1 MESLTCACPSRH
13 LQQPVH
19 GGGQEQS
26 EAEPQHWWR
35 RADCG
40 GADPWTRGVLWPD
53 TGSAQRCVVLNS
65 YSFILVR
72 FGCFLT
78 PLFAAGYWPSYNI
91 PFHRKIYELSGY
103 TEMWQQYGDDFSYD
117 LCPRAKIFRRDQASV
132 IDLGSLKHIM
142 RFNGEGLSLCLVSQW
157 TNSLK
162 HNRIFVSWL
171 TQLLFLDQL
180 PLPGAGWSFACSSNV
195 FVCLFSD
202 YKKDPYSKGDPCKSI
217 CCRGDLRSEGPTPEG
232 CYDTKVRRYPVERE
246 QWWSELKGEW
256 REDSLQTSYS
266 VF

>member
-26 EAEPQHWWR
+26 EAEPQHWWQ

-180 PLPGAGWSFACSSNV
+180 PLPGAGWSFV
-195 FVCLFSD
+195 LHVPQMFLFAYFQTTRRIRTPKATPAS
-202 YKKDPYSKGDPCKSI
+202 PSAAVATWGQ
-217 CCRGDLRSEGPTPEG
+217 RGQHQKAVTILRYGGTP
-232 CYDTKVRRYPVERE
+232 
-246 QWWSELKGEW
+246 
-256 REDSLQTSYS
+256 
-266 VF
+266 